1 MLYSTGCTDY
11 GQEIDNLNQKVD
23 QIENDLRQDYDG
35 KINSL
40 SAKLDETKEGLEA
53 LVEKEISDLSAKHDA
68 DIKAL
73 EDAYKAA
80 DSALEASLQKKI
92 DDANAAIVALEK
104 ALADKAAE
112 LKAAQEAG
120 DAALATQIEQ
130 AKKEAADKAEELNN
144 KIIAL
149 ESKLDAKVA
158 ELKAAQEAGDAALQ
172 AKLDAEVADLENQL
186 DALTSQM
193 NALSEELTQKITD
206 CEQALLKK
214 LQDLEDALE
223 DEIGELREDMQSKV
237 DAANEAIA
245 EAQDDIEGLD
255 IRVGQ
260 TENDIQAV
268 NEEVK
273 ALQEMLAIARAELE
287 ATIKAGD
294 DALAAEL
301 ISAKEALAKAIADG
315 DAALAATLEQEVT
328 TLENAIAA
336 GDEALAV
343 KLAEAKAELA
353 KAIADGD
360 AALAA
365 SLEKAVAD
373 LTAQSEALEA
383 AMNAK
388 IEALQAQIAA
398 LEAQLEAKIAQLQ
411 AQDLLFA
418 EQLAVVEADLVA
430 LAALVDARYEE
441 LVASISALEI
451 KLQAQ
456 IDQNKR
462 DIAQNAANIAELVK
476 DLAATQSDLEDLTDS
491 VANLEVLLYKN
502 YEEFV
507 NFQAIVEGEI
517 AALKAGLVLLQASYD
532 EIVNEIIPGLEN
544 QIAENEALINKT
556 IAQLAED
563 EAIFNA
569 YRQATNNTLELL
581 MATDAALQT
590 ILTSVCDDIDNI
602 YGELATLTSAIAD
615 VQAECQQQL
624 ANCYAYIN
632 QLAAGYDKSINS
644 LTALQAQQQAQMEM
658 MLARMSAYEGYFA
671 AITSSLENEINERK
685 AADARISE
693 ALTALTAKYDALES
707 KFDARCDEL
716 AASIVSLATD
726 FAEYKVQVQHNID
739 AVLLV
744 LLQEIAD
751 ALKNANEYT
760 DQEIAALDAK
770 LTDKLDKAVIDL
782 NTRISNVESKLI
794 ALIEKTEEELRTEMN
809 QIKYDLNEH
818 IQNILAALDV
828 VNGRLDSAEDR
839 LDSAEGRL
847 AIAEDKIQENFE
859 VFLSVV
865 NDIRAELGNIN
876 TRIDNA
882 NVEIN
887 KLRAEFESY
896 RMQMENELADLK
908 DAYTALINNEIA
920 TLRED
925 MQEQID
931 LIVSR
936 VQSIVFVPK
945 YTDGKGTIGYAK
957 AGETIVETRSQA
969 EYQVYPASCAEAI
982 VSSFDAENPSLRF
995 DCEYLETRSAAPS
1008 FKVVAVEKVLN
1019 KDGRI
1024 LVTFEPRGLDHDFYT
1039 RQTEKEYALSLVLTT
1054 DKVNLSSD
1062 YTSFVSIKKDKA
1074 EKITMDMMYGDEVI
1088 NGCVNL
1094 NPGKKAYMFEY
1105 TDTETVF
1112 EVLPEHYVAF
1122 TVSGKTYNS
1131 IEALNAAGYALNLKR
1146 DNYTDRAQKD
1156 LGTRPFAVEDVNK
1169 DGILEVKVIEVNGK
1183 LIYNPLYVG
1192 YTYTAGDL
1200 KAEAY
1205 SNFTTVPVQAEIK
1218 FEPIQTKWTYVLDAP
1233 VDAANNGEYYRN
1245 DLDLTLKIHNLPSDV
1260 ETVADVIANAP
1271 QSVKVLLDGE
1281 EVDVVASFFV
1291 DGEGIALS
1299 LKNFAWNKTYV
1310 VEAMYSI
1317 AGDSVEV
1324 TVTVPVTTIDRSRE
1338 VIKLQLEDAQ
1348 WMLTKAFQ
1356 YESETA
1362 AESLE
1367 AIYETIKAT
1376 ADLGEMNAEKFLAD
1390 IFVNHSFD
1398 CKNSVNGQSNEADDI
1413 RTKLVIVNDGAD
1425 IKSVYNINDYKK
1437 EIPEKLEY
1445 FFHVKTWYGQE
1456 IEISKTLNIG
1466 LEPIKITLPAENK
1479 YIVKNNVFV
1488 TAPES
1493 LEAIYDNVT
1502 NVDKDDFTAAE
1513 YLKAIFAGIELRAK
1527 NYTADAATKAHTSLS
1542 VDPSAPEFAKATYDY
1557 SDFDYAPMYVDYVT
1571 TYTTWYGQEITL
1583 EKRVD
1588 FVFPGFDF
1596 KHNFNYVYGADVDFY
1611 SQVQPLY
1618 TWMNDNESEG
1628 LLKFNVADV
1637 DLRAAFKVVDAELNE
1652 ISADELAE
1660 LGLVYNFVIEDKTHT
1675 GIEIDSATDKLSY
1688 YGANPYVNVRANLYI
1703 VNDNGTEYV
1712 VPTSFDEGGKY
1723 ASYNV
1728 VKFNPIGTAEVIKNP
1743 TVNVNNAIQYHVHV
1757 LDYVKLMDYRSSG
1770 RQNYP
1775 LIADGAWVVGN
1786 GENGFAQ
1793 RVQVGAD
1800 YMYRITEDW
1809 KWDTSDVDNKDI
1821 LPYITFNNG
1830 VLTFDN
1836 SQQLELTAPFTIP
1849 VTLRFQNCWMEK
1861 PQQVTVKVTFNP
1873 IK

>member
-40 SAKLDETKEGLEA
+40 STKLDETKEGLEA

-149 ESKLDAKVA
+149 ESKLDTKAA

-172 AKLDAEVADLENQL
+172 AKLDAEVANLENQL
-186 DALTSQM
+186 DTLTSQM

-223 DEIGELREDMQSKV
+223 DEIGELREEMQSKV
-237 DAANEAIA
+237 DAANDAIA

-273 ALQEMLAIARAELE
+273 ALQEMLSIARAELE

-315 DAALAATLEQEVT
+315 DAALADTLEQEVT

-336 GDEALAV
+336 GDQALAV
-343 KLAEAKAELA
+343 KLAEAKEELA

-365 SLEKAVAD
+365 SLQQAIATLEGQIK
-373 LTAQSEALEA
+373 ALEEA
-383 AMNAK
+383 TNVK
-388 IEALQAQIAA
+388 IKALEEQIAA

-411 AQDLLFA
+411 QQDLLFA
-418 EQLAVVEADLVA
+418 QQLAVVEADLAA

-476 DLAATQSDLEDLTDS
+476 DLATTQSALEDLTDS
-491 VANLEVLLYKN
+491 VGNLETLLYKN

-532 EIVNEIIPGLEN
+532 EIVGEIIPGLEN
-544 QIAENEALINKT
+544 QIAENKALIDKT
-556 IAQLAED
+556 IADLAED

-569 YRQATNNTLELL
+569 YREATNNTLDLL
-581 MATDAALQT
+581 LATDAALQT
-590 ILTSVCDDIDNI
+590 ILTSVCDDIYNI
-602 YGELATLTSAIAD
+602 YGELATLTSAIVD

-624 ANCYAYIN
+624 ADCYAYIN
-632 QLAAGYDKSINS
+632 QLAASYDKSITS

-685 AADARISE
+685 AADARVSE
-693 ALTALTAKYDALES
+693 ALTTLTAKYDELES
-707 KFDARCDEL
+707 KFDARCAEL
-716 AASIVSLATD
+716 ADNIVSLATE
-726 FAEYKVQVQHNID
+726 FAEYKVEVQHTID

-744 LLQEIAD
+744 LRQEIAD
-751 ALKNANEYT
+751 ALKNANDYT
-760 DQEIAALDAK
+760 DQEIASLDAK
-770 LTDKLDKAVIDL
+770 LTDKLDKAVVDL
-782 NTRISNVESKLI
+782 NTRISNVESKLLD
-794 ALIEKTEEELRTEMN
+794 LIKETEDKLRTEMN
-809 QIKYDLNEH
+809 EIKYDLNEH
-818 IQNILAALDV
+818 IQNILLALEAA
-828 VNGRLDSAEDR
+828 NDR

-847 AIAEDKIQENFE
+847 DSAEARLAIAEDKIQKNFE
-859 VFLSVV
+859 FFLTEV
-865 NDIRAELGNIN
+865 NDIRAELSNIN

-882 NVEIN
+882 NVLIN
-887 KLRAEFESY
+887 TLRAEFESY

-908 DAYTALINNEIA
+908 NAYTELINNEIA

-925 MQEQID
+925 VKKVID
-931 LIVSR
+931 EIVGR
-936 VQSIVFVPK
+936 AQSIVFVPK

-969 EYQVYPASCAEAI
+969 EYQVYPASCADAI
-982 VSSFDAENPSLRF
+982 ASSFDAENPSLRF

-1008 FKVVAVEKVLN
+1008 FNVVAVEKGS
-1019 KDGRI
+1019 KAGRI

-1039 RQTEKEYALSLVLTT
+1039 RQTDKEYALSLVLTT

-1074 EKITMDMMYGDEVI
+1074 EQITMDMMYGDEVI
-1088 NGCVNL
+1088 KGCVNL
-1094 NPGKKAYMFEY
+1094 NPGNKAYMFEY

-1156 LGTRPFAVEDVNK
+1156 LGTRPFAVDDEDK

-1218 FEPIQTKWTYVLDAP
+1218 FEPIQTKWTYALDAP

-1245 DLDLTLKIHNLPSDV
+1245 DLDLILKSQNLPSDV
-1260 ETVADVIANAP
+1260 KSVADVIANAP

-1299 LKNFAWNKTYV
+1299 LNNFAWNKTYV

-1324 TVTVPVTTIDRSRE
+1324 TVSVPVTTIDRSRE

-1356 YESETA
+1356 YESETTP
-1362 AESLE
+1362 ESLND
-1367 AIYETIKAT
+1367 IYETIKAT

-1398 CKNSVNGQSNEADDI
+1398 CKNSVNAESNEADDI

-1425 IKSVYNINDYKK
+1425 IKSVYNINDYKE

-1466 LEPIKITLPAENK
+1466 LEPIEITLPAENK

-1493 LEAIYDNVT
+1493 LEAIYEAVT
-1502 NVDKDDFTAAE
+1502 RVNKNEFTAAE

-1527 NYTADAATKAHTSLS
+1527 NYTADGVTKAHTSLG
-1542 VDPSAPEFAKATYDY
+1542 VDPSAPEFATASYDY
-1557 SDFDYAPMYVDYVT
+1557 NDFDYAPMYVDYVT

-1583 EKRVD
+1583 KKRVD

-1743 TVNVNNAIQYHVHV
+1743 TVNVNNAIAYHVHV

-1793 RVQVGAD
+1793 GVQVGAD